1 MEFIIENFYLIL
13 ASSIIFGFFM
23 AYGIGAND
31 VANAMGTSV
40 GSKALTLTQ
49 ALVIAAIFEFLGAY
63 LAGASVTSTIRENI
77 IDPALYND
85 TPDIFVLGMMASL
98 LAAGAWLLIS
108 TTFGLPV
115 STTHAIIGAIA
126 GFSIYYIG
134 WASVSWTYI
143 LGITFSWILT
153 PLIAALLSGLLY
165 YSAKKFVLNAENP
178 IAAGRQFIPIYA
190 GMVGFSIAAITLNK
204 GLKNTDVP
212 TLISSYLGGYDLLA
226 TLFGLAFF
234 IALICYLISRFL
246 LSHYVSKSD
255 NPNIEGKFAILMIF
269 TASSIAFAHGS
280 NDVAN
285 AVGPMAAVIST
296 IENLG
301 QIDEVSIIP
310 EWILLTGAIGI
321 VIGMLTLGYKVIRTV
336 GENITKLKPSKGFAA
351 EMATAIVVVLGS
363 VSGIPLSTTHTLVG
377 AVIGIGIFSSNKV
390 NYNSVLQIGASWL
403 ITIPGGAILS
413 IIFFIALTSMFG
425 VS

>member
-63 LAGASVTSTIRENI
+63 LAGASVTATIRENI
-77 IDPALYND
+77 VDPSLYD
-85 TPDIFVLGMMASL
+85 DSPDVFVLGMMASL

-143 LGITFSWILT
+143 LGVTFSWLIT
-153 PLIAALLSGLLY
+153 PFLAAVLSGLLY
-165 YSAKKFVLNAENP
+165 YSAKKLVLNAEKP
-178 IAAGRQFIPIYA
+178 IEAARQFIPMYA
-190 GMVGFSIAAITLNK
+190 GLVGFSIAAITLNK
-204 GLKNTDVP
+204 GLTNTQVP
-212 TLISSYLGGYDLLA
+212 ILISEYFAGYDLIA
-226 TLFGLAFF
+226 TIFS
-234 IALICYLISRFL
+234 IAIFVALLCYAISRFL

-255 NPNIEGKFAILMIF
+255 NPNVEGKFAILMIF

-285 AVGPMAAVIST
+285 AVGPMAAVVAT

-301 QIDEVSIIP
+301 QINTVAVIP

-336 GENITKLKPSKGFAA
+336 GEK
-351 EMATAIVVVLGS
+351 
-363 VSGIPLSTTHTLVG
+363 
-377 AVIGIGIFSSNKV
+377 
-390 NYNSVLQIGASWL
+390 NY
-403 ITIPGGAILS
+403 
-413 IIFFIALTSMFG
+413 
-425 VS
+425 

>member
-49 ALVIAAIFEFLGAY
+49 ALVVAAIFEFLGAY
-63 LAGASVTSTIRENI
+63 LAGASVTATIRENI
-77 IDPALYND
+77 VDPTLYQD
-85 TPDIFVLGMMASL
+85 EPSVFVVGMMSSL

-115 STTHAIIGAIA
+115 STTHTIIGAIA
-126 GFSIYYIG
+126 GFSIFYIG
-134 WASVSWTYI
+134 WASVSWGYI
-143 LGITFSWILT
+143 VGVTFSWFIT
-153 PLIAALLSGLLY
+153 PVIAALLSGLLY
-165 YSAKKFVLNAENP
+165 FSAKRFVLNAKDP
-178 IAAGRQFIPIYA
+178 IQAGRQYIPIYA

-204 GLKNTDVP
+204 GLKNTDIP
-212 TLISSYLGGYDLLA
+212 TLITTSIGGYDLIV
-226 TLFGLAFF
+226 TIFGLAFAV
-234 IALICYLISRFL
+234 ALICYAISRIL

-255 NPNIEGKFAILMIF
+255 NPNIEGKFAVLMIF
-269 TASSIAFAHGS
+269 TACSIAFAHGS

-301 QIDEVSIIP
+301 EIDDVAAIP

-351 EMATAIVVVLGS
+351 EMSTAIVVVIGS

-377 AVIGIGIFSSNKV
+377 AVVGIGIFRSSKV
-390 NYNSVLQIGASWL
+390 NYNSIAQIGISWL

-413 IIFFIALTSMFG
+413 IMFFVALSNMFG
-425 VS
+425 IS